1 VAAVRACWEAYRRG
15 HGRYEGR
22 FYRIRLPVFQPGGDG
37 DRGDPPVYMAGVN
50 PRMVAIAGECAD
62 GLAAHPFTTPEY
74 LGEVVRPALTRGA
87 ENAGRPVPK
96 LLLQVVV
103 APDREAAVRQMTAY
117 TVPAYRRVLD
127 HAGLGDVADK
137 VATAGREGRRSDA
150 RRLVD
155 ENVLDRLAVVIGDD
169 LEAGLSSWLPLCDQL
184 SLSVPWYGMSAP
196 DQLVAARRL
205 LEQLAQTRSLIP

>member
-1 VAAVRACWEAYRRG
+1 M
-15 HGRYEGR
+15 
-22 FYRIRLPVFQPGGDG
+22 I
-37 DRGDPPVYMAGVN
+37 
-50 PRMVAIAGECAD
+50 AIAGECAD
-62 GLAAHPFTTPEY
+62 GVAAHPFTTPEY
-74 LGEVVRPALTRGA
+74 LSEVVRPALARGA
-87 ENAGRPVPK
+87 ETAGRPVPK

-117 TVPAYRRVLD
+117 AVPAYRRVLD
-127 HAGLGDVADK
+127 HAGLGEVADE
-137 VATAGREGRRSDA
+137 VAAAAREGHRSDA

-155 ENVLDRLAVVIGDD
+155 ENVLDRLAVVIGHD
-169 LEAGLSSWLPLCDQL
+169 LEAGLSHWLPLCDQL